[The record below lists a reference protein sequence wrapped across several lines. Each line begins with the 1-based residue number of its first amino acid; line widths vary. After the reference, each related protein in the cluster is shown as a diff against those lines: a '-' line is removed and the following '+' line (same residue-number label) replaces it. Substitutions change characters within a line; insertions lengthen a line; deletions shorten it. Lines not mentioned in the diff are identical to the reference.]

1 MSQFTSKTQEAKFYI
16 KQLLD
21 DKQEHTTAEIKNYVR
36 QNMEDEQVSEGIL
49 AGSIRDLIIQDPLYT
64 SVKRGI
70 YVKKDIDESRYLT
83 NSISDKLKEVSKD
96 IEKEIKN
103 VDMMKINDNMY
114 MEIKKSQEA
123 LEELEMIIVRLND

>member
-16 KQLLD
+16 KQLLED
-21 DKQEHTTAEIKNYVR
+21 RNEHTTAEIKGYVR
-36 QNMEDEQVSEGIL
+36 QKMKDEQVSEGVL
-49 AGSIRDLIIQDPLYT
+49 AGGIRDLVIEDPLYT

-70 YVKKDIDESRYLT
+70 YVKRDIDESKYLT
-83 NSISDKLKEVSKD
+83 NSIKDKLKRASSE

-103 VDMMKINDNMY
+103 VDTMKINDNIY

-123 LEELEMIIVRLND
+123 LEDLERIIIRLSD